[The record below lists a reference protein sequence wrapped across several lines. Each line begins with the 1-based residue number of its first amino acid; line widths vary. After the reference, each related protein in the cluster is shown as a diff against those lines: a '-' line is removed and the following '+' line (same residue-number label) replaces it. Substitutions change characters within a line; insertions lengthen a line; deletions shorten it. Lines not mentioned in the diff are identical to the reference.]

1 MSYTHP
7 LRPNTTHTLSFF
19 HSPGITLGLENS
31 SIQETTGFNYTL
43 ARRLNRYMTLAP
55 SVGWTHLKS
64 LSGSTE
70 IADVIIVGISLQ
82 RQFTKKLTGSLAYQ
96 YQTRN
101 SNLSGQSYDVNEVTV
116 NMNYTF

>member
-1 MSYTHP
+1 
-7 LRPNTTHTLSFF
+7 
-19 HSPGITLGLENS
+19 
-31 SIQETTGFNYTL
+31 
-43 ARRLNRYMTLAP
+43 MTLAP